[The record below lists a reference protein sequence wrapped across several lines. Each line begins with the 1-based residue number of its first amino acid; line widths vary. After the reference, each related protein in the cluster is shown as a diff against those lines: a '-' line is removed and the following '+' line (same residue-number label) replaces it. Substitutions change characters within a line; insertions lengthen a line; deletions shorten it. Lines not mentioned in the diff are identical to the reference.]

1 MRYNLLRASILV
13 LAIPGAF
20 THAGQRNA
28 EPARSATSVPFAVG
42 ERLNY
47 NAKLNF
53 VNAGSGSMVVES
65 IESVRG
71 RNAYH
76 TTFDVRGR
84 VLLFRVNDHYES
96 WFDTKDLSSLHMVQ
110 HIQQGSYSQDRTYD
124 FYPERKVYV
133 RNGEEQPGVAQP
145 LDEGSFLYFI
155 RTIPL
160 EVGRTY
166 EFNRYYHL
174 DRNPVVI
181 KVLRKER
188 VSVPAGEFDAIVVQ
202 PIIKSKGLFSEN
214 GHALVWFANDSTRR
228 ILRLQSG
235 LSFGTL
241 YLELKSVEL
250 ATSK

>member
-1 MRYNLLRASILV
+1 
-13 LAIPGAF
+13 
-20 THAGQRNA
+20 
-28 EPARSATSVPFAVG
+28 
-42 ERLNY
+42 
-47 NAKLNF
+47 
-53 VNAGSGSMVVES
+53 
-65 IESVRG
+65 
-71 RNAYH
+71 
-76 TTFDVRGR
+76 
-84 VLLFRVNDHYES
+84 
-96 WFDTKDLSSLHMVQ
+96 
-110 HIQQGSYSQDRTYD
+110 
-124 FYPERKVYV
+124 
-133 RNGEEQPGVAQP
+133 VAQP